1 MIPSLYPYF
10 DLTANKL
17 IDGEIISSC
26 SFCRKAIK
34 SKNECKKH
42 YEKMALV
49 PEGFYQCPFGFTSYS
64 FYFLGQHYTITGLVA
79 FPRFDTESERRI
91 AKQHPEIKI
100 SRASI
105 TLLRKLFTD
114 TEKLR
119 ADTVA
124 KAAQVF
130 PQAFHELRKLN
141 GAIIQ
146 YAEKE
151 MRNGNSNDSLVT
163 IHSAAE
169 LMRNNF
175 DILEALSNIETMRAL
190 PVAATINV
198 FDLIYK
204 TKKVYKEKAAVKKIT
219 IQLNGDRAIIHGSQ
233 KSFPIVPA
241 VLIENAIKY
250 GKSGTLVKID
260 VSAIKNLLEVRV
272 TNESDF
278 PIDPE
283 NCFNR
288 GSRYAGNSVEGGGF
302 GLFLAKEIILAHK
315 GTIRCER
322 LGAFINMIV
331 QLPLKEV
338 MPKDSI
344 F

>member
-1 MIPSLYPYF
+1 
-10 DLTANKL
+10 
-17 IDGEIISSC
+17 
-26 SFCRKAIK
+26 
-34 SKNECKKH
+34 
-42 YEKMALV
+42 MALV

-64 FYFLGQHYTITGLVA
+64 FYFLGQHYTITGIVA
-79 FPRFDTESERRI
+79 FPRFETENERQV
-91 AKQHPEIKI
+91 AKRHPEIKTTRN
-100 SRASI
+100 SVSA
-105 TLLRKLFTD
+105 LRQLFAD
-114 TEKLR
+114 AEKLR
-119 ADTVA
+119 ADTIA

-146 YAEKE
+146 YAEKDI
-151 MRNGNSNDSLVT
+151 RNGNYSDSVKP

-175 DILEALSNIETMRAL
+175 DILEALSNIDSMRAL
-190 PVAATINV
+190 PISATINV

-204 TKKVYKEKAAVKKIT
+204 TKKVYTEKAAGKKMS
-219 IQLNGDRAIIHGSQ
+219 IQLNGERAIIHGSQ
-233 KSFPIVPA
+233 KSFPTVPA

-250 GKSGTLVKID
+250 GKAGTLIKID
-260 VSAIKNLLEVRV
+260 VVPIKNTLEVRV
-272 TNESDF
+272 TNESEF
-278 PIDPE
+278 PIDPT

-288 GSRYAGNSVEGGGF
+288 GSRYAGDSVEGGGF
-302 GLFLAKEIILAHK
+302 GLFLAREIILAHK

-322 LGAFINMIV
+322 LGHCINMIV
-331 QLPLKEV
+331 HLPLKEV